1 VAIVSDVILL
11 MAKEND
17 SGTARFW
24 SESSF
29 SWLVIEVFS
38 FLFDWRS
45 DFVDDFSKGLPDN
58 ITKRTRRVCD
68 WSKR

>member
-1 VAIVSDVILL
+1 MAIVSDVILL
-11 MAKEND
+11 MANEND

-38 FLFDWRS
+38 FLFDCRS
-45 DFVDDFSKGLPDN
+45 DLVDDFSNGLPES
-58 ITKRTRRVCD
+58 TTRRTRRVWD
-68 WSKR
+68 